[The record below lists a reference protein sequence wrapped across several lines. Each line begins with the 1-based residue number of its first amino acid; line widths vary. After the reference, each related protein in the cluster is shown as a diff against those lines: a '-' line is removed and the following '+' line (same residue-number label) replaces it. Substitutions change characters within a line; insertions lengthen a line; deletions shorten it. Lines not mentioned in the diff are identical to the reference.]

1 MSKALGM
8 EDAGHW
14 KRYYPMLAA
23 VLKREDM
30 KERFAEIA
38 EEQIGGALSPENFCK
53 VIDEIAAMRE
63 EEVFIYQQALAQG
76 ESEQTE
82 EQAKIL
88 REHRERLLEEEEK
101 MKAFAK
107 ERPAYM
113 EEELKVLESF

>member
-1 MSKALGM
+1 
-8 EDAGHW
+8 
-14 KRYYPMLAA
+14 MLAA

-30 KERFAEIA
+30 KKRFAEIA
-38 EEQIGGALSPENFCK
+38 KEQIGGALSPENFCK

-76 ESEQTE
+76 ESEQAD

-88 REHRERLLEEEEK
+88 QEHRERLLEEEEK